1 MWLWFRKDINN
12 GVRLAFCE
20 RDIAQ
25 VDRTATT
32 DLYHS
37 SKSPVSA
44 QRTPLES
51 RDVVP
56 PAGSSKLGQHTH
68 AQDKALVLSNLAL
81 SQWLGKKEYLTL
93 RSGVPSA

>member
-1 MWLWFRKDINN
+1 
-12 GVRLAFCE
+12 VRLAFCE
-20 RDIAQ
+20 RDIPQ
-25 VDRTATT
+25 VDRTAMA

-37 SKSPVSA
+37 SKSPVLV

-56 PAGSSKLGQHTH
+56 PAGSSKLGQRTH
-68 AQDKALVLSNLAL
+68 AQDKAPVLSKLTL